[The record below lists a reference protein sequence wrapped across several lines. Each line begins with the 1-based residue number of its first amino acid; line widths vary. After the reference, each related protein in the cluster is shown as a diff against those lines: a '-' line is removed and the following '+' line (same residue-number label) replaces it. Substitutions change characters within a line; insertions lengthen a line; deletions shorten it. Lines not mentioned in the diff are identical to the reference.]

1 MKTKIIFVA
10 LICSMSAFNILAQPN
25 TGQTT
30 YSHSV
35 ADPTLSSGTY
45 VSSDPGFVMAG
56 FSQPTSSGPN
66 LVIDKVD
73 VDGLFN
79 GSTGE
84 FSKQYTISTGGTGC
98 NVSISQAT
106 NCAGVSIIETFQGND
121 HYAIAAAFEEG
132 LIVAF
137 LNQAGDPTT
146 SKFYP
151 FPVLQSFHSKP
162 LITESSIN
170 SGNYYISGSYRDNSR
185 DYIYVIKTDLNFST
199 GWTNIYDLGNNTIF
213 SPKGIVESSFNVGTG
228 ELVVAGMCDG
238 QGNGLDGFVMALDD
252 ATNGNVNFS
261 YIYYSSTTITDW
273 FSSIQ
278 LANSN
283 SGYIIG
289 GKTNDT
295 SKPGYAWMINLG
307 TTGGINWSSQI
318 EFTNDNT
325 AGEVVG
331 VQERYSS
338 SNSNYEYYGA
348 TTSTIGMGVC
358 KLDNTGAAF
367 SAITST
373 NNEFF
378 YISGSGSN
386 QPNSISTLNTPND
399 PNEGIHV
406 FGNSFSSP
414 NEFFMTQ
421 ACFNGPTGDVP
432 TANQIVTGLNNV
444 TTGPNSTA
452 TLNISHSS
460 SMQQCS
466 FYNIS
471 NSTISTTSA
480 QTPTYLT
487 GTWPSN
493 PYSGSNAKL
502 FNPVS
507 SNSNQKIIND
517 HVSFFPNPAYDFLN
531 VSIQNPTNR
540 ILTYEIIDCVGK
552 IVVNEGAKITSNNS
566 FKIDVKELGLPPSIY
581 FIKINTLEAIYES
594 KFIISSE

>member
-1 MKTKIIFVA
+1 
-10 LICSMSAFNILAQPN
+10 MSGFNIFAQPN

-45 VSSDPGFVMAG
+45 VSSDPGFIMAG
-56 FSQPTSSGPN
+56 FSQPTSGGPN

-106 NCAGVSIIETFQGND
+106 NCAGISIIETFQGND

-132 LIVAF
+132 LIVAL
-137 LNQAGDPTT
+137 LNQAGNPTT

-151 FPVLQSFHSKP
+151 FPALQSFHSKP
-162 LITESSIN
+162 LIIESSIN
-170 SGNYYISGSYRDNSR
+170 SGNYYISGSYRANAR
-185 DYIYVIKTDLNFST
+185 DYIYVIKTDANFST
-199 GWTNIYDLGNNTIF
+199 GWTNIYDIGNNTIF
-213 SPKGIVESSFNVGTG
+213 SPKGIVESTFNVGTG

-261 YIYYSSTTITDW
+261 FRYYSSSMIADW

-278 LANSN
+278 LAYNN

-289 GKTNDT
+289 GKTNDI
-295 SKPGYAWMINLG
+295 SKPGFAWMINLG
-307 TTGGINWSSQI
+307 ATGGINWSSQV

-331 VQERYSS
+331 VQERYNTSA
-338 SNSNYEYYGA
+338 NFEYYGA

-367 SAITST
+367 TAITTT

-378 YISGSGSN
+378 YISGNGPD
-386 QPNSISTLNTPND
+386 QPSTVSSFNVQND

-406 FGNSFSSP
+406 FGNTFGSP
-414 NEFFMTQ
+414 NEFFLAQ
-421 ACFNGPTGDVP
+421 ACFNGPSGDVP
-432 TANQIVTGLNNV
+432 AANQIVTGLSNI
-444 TTGPNSTA
+444 TTGPSNSVN
-452 TLNISHSS
+452 LSISHSS
-460 SMQQCS
+460 TMQQCS

-471 NSTISTTSA
+471 NATITPTPT

-487 GTWPSN
+487 GTWPST

-502 FNPVS
+502 SNAMSTNS
-507 SNSNQKIIND
+507 SQHLIRD
-517 HVSFFPNPAYDFLN
+517 QVSFFPNPVTDVLN
-531 VSIQNPTNR
+531 VSFVNTAVGK
-540 ILTYEIIDCVGK
+540 LTYEIVDCVGK
-552 IVVNEGAKITSNNS
+552 IVLKRKGQPNFSTGFLSIN
-566 FKIDVKELGLPPSIY
+566 VKELGLTPGLY
-581 FIKINTLEAIYES
+581 FIGINALGTNYES